1 MPQVPI
7 TMPQL
12 GESMA
17 EATIVTIHV
26 KPGDQVKADQE
37 IIEVETDKAVM
48 GVTTPCAGQIAKI
61 EAEVKGTYA
70 VGAVLGYVE
79 ASAADA
85 ARLQKN
91 APEQP
96 QDSVAQEVPGR
107 QEEGAEPVQNGTA
120 SHSGSHFR
128 IDESDALPTVAAG
141 NFGDDRAGGLPVP
154 ANAKGAG
161 FFSPRVRAR
170 MAELQLTQAD
180 LAGIAGSGNAGRVTV
195 KDLEEF
201 LRSIETQTAEKPS
214 AIRTGVADAM
224 RRSWTR
230 PLATVGLSVCLDPV
244 LQDRKGRDPKPG
256 PALYVLR
263 ALAVALAETPNAAS
277 RLIGGK
283 AIRSESIDIGVAV
296 EAGEGIMVP
305 VIRNADKTSLAD
317 LTTRYAELVE
327 LARKRRVSADM
338 TSGGIASV
346 SNFGTFGLDWG
357 TPIPLPD
364 QTLLLGLG
372 AGKKSPV
379 WSDEKEQFV
388 PATQAEL
395 TLSFDH
401 RSLDGGGAGRL
412 LQRIT
417 ELLGNPARL

>member
-17 EATIVTIHV
+17 EATIVSIKV
-26 KPGDQVKADQE
+26 RPGDKVSTDQE

-48 GVTTPCAGQIAKI
+48 GVTTPCAGEIAKI
-61 EAEVKGTYA
+61 DAEVKGTYP

-79 ASAADA
+79 ASEADA
-85 ARLQKN
+85 ARLQKR
-91 APEQP
+91 APQQP
-96 QDSVAQEVPGR
+96 QGEVAKEIPGR
-107 QEEGAEPVQNGTA
+107 QEEATAKSGNGSA
-120 SHSGSHFR
+120 AGSHFQV
-128 IDESDALPTVAAG
+128 DDVDLPQIATTSETG
-141 NFGDDRAGGLPVP
+141 RGGLPVP
-154 ANAKGAG
+154 ASAKGAG
-161 FFSPRVRAR
+161 YLSPRVRAR
-170 MAELQLTQAD
+170 MAELQLTNAD
-180 LAGIAGSGNAGRVTV
+180 LAGIAGTGTAGRVTI
-195 KDLEEF
+195 KDLEDF
-201 LRSIETQTAEKPS
+201 LSSIQSRPAEKPS

-230 PLATVGLSVCLDPV
+230 PLATVGVAVNLDPV
-244 LQDRKGRDPKPG
+244 LQDRQSRDPKPG
-256 PALYVLR
+256 PALYALR
-263 ALAVALAETPNAAS
+263 ALALALAEQPNAAA
-277 RLIGGK
+277 RLIGGR
-283 AIRSESIDIGVAV
+283 AIGSQSIDVGLAV

-317 LTTRYAELVE
+317 LTTKYAELVD
-327 LARKRRVSADM
+327 LARRRRLTTEM

-364 QTLLLGLG
+364 QTMILGLG
-372 AGKKSPV
+372 VGKKTPS
-379 WSDEKEQFV
+379 WDESKKEFV
-388 PATQAEL
+388 PKTEAQV

-412 LQRIT
+412 LKRVI
-417 ELLGNPARL
+417 ELLEDPKNL

>member
-1 MPQVPI
+1 MPKVPI

-17 EATIVTIHV
+17 EATIVAIKV
-26 KPGDQVKADQE
+26 QPGDKVAADQE

-48 GVTTPCAGQIAKI
+48 GITTPCPGKIATI
-61 EAEVKGTYA
+61 DAEVKGVYA

-79 ASAADA
+79 ASEAEA
-85 ARLQKN
+85 ARFVKN
-91 APEQP
+91 APEPTTAQ
-96 QDSVAQEVPGR
+96 VAREVPGR
-107 QEEGAEPVQNGTA
+107 EEESAEAQNG
-120 SHSGSHFR
+120 SGSHFQV
-128 IDESDALPTVAAG
+128 DETSLPQVAAG
-141 NFGDDRAGGLPVP
+141 SHFQVDRAGVLPVP
-154 ANAKGAG
+154 ASAKGAG
-161 FFSPRVRAR
+161 YFSPRVKAR

-180 LAGIAGSGNAGRVTV
+180 LAAIQGSGNAGRVTI
-195 KDLEEF
+195 KDLESF
-201 LRSIETQTAEKPS
+201 LGSLEKQTAEDAS

-230 PLATVGLSVCLDPV
+230 PLATVGVSVCLDP
-244 LQDRKGRDPKPG
+244 LLEDRKKRDPKPG

-263 ALAVALAETPNAAS
+263 ALALALAKTPAAAS
-277 RLIGGK
+277 RLIGGR
-283 AIRSESIDIGVAV
+283 ALRSESIDIGVAV
-296 EAGEGIMVP
+296 EAQDGIMVP

-317 LTTRYAELVE
+317 LTSRYTELVD
-327 LARKRRVSADM
+327 LARRRRVTSEM

-372 AGKKSPV
+372 AGKKAPI
-379 WSDEKEQFV
+379 WSEGKKQFI

-412 LQRIT
+412 LQQIV
-417 ELLGNPARL
+417 ELLGTPGKL

>member
-17 EATIVTIHV
+17 EATIVSIKV
-26 KPGDQVKADQE
+26 QPGEKVVSDQE

-48 GVTTPCAGQIAKI
+48 GVTTPCAGEVAKI
-61 EAEVKGTYA
+61 DAEVKGTYA
-70 VGAVLGYVE
+70 VGAVLGYIE
-79 ASAADA
+79 ASEADA
-85 ARLQKN
+85 ARFQKR
-91 APEQP
+91 APQAP
-96 QDSVAQEVPGR
+96 KGDVAEEIPGR
-107 QEEGAEPVQNGTA
+107 DEEETAKPVKTQNG
-120 SHSGSHFR
+120 SGSHFQ
-128 IDESDALPTVAAG
+128 IDEADVMSMSVG
-141 NFGDDRAGGLPVP
+141 SGRADQGGGLPVP
-154 ANAKGAG
+154 ASAKGAG
-161 FFSPRVRAR
+161 YLSPRVRAR
-170 MAELQLTQAD
+170 MLELSLTNAD
-180 LAGIAGSGNAGRVTV
+180 LAGITGSGTAGRVTI
-195 KDLEEF
+195 KDLENF
-201 LRSIETQTAEKPS
+201 LSGLEGQSAEKPS

-244 LQDRKGRDPKPG
+244 LEERKKRDPKPG
-256 PALYVLR
+256 PALYALR
-263 ALAVALAETPNAAS
+263 ALALALAEQPNAAA

-283 AIRSESIDIGVAV
+283 AIRSESVDIGVAV

-305 VIRNADKTSLAD
+305 VIRNADKTSLVD
-317 LTTRYAELVE
+317 LTSRYTELVD
-327 LARKRRVSADM
+327 LARRRRISADM
-338 TSGGIASV
+338 TTGGIASV

-372 AGKKSPV
+372 AGKKQPT
-379 WSDEKEQFV
+379 WSEEKQQFL
-388 PATQAEL
+388 PTMQAEL

-412 LQRIT
+412 LKRIV
-417 ELLGNPARL
+417 ELLANPAQL

>member
-1 MPQVPI
+1 MPKVPI

-17 EATIVTIHV
+17 EATIVAIKV
-26 KPGDQVKADQE
+26 KPGEKVAADQE

-48 GVTTPCAGQIAKI
+48 GVTTPCPGEIAKI
-61 EAEVKGTYA
+61 EAEVKGIYP

-85 ARLQKN
+85 ARFVKQ
-91 APEQP
+91 APEP
-96 QDSVAQEVPGR
+96 PNGDVAKEVPGR
-107 QEEGAEPVQNGTA
+107 DEESAKAAKTQNG
-120 SHSGSHFR
+120 SGSHFQV
-128 IDESDALPTVAAG
+128 DETSLPQVAAG
-141 NFGDDRAGGLPVP
+141 SHFQVDNAGVLPVP
-154 ANAKGAG
+154 AGTKGAG
-161 FFSPRVRAR
+161 YLSPRVKAR

-180 LAGIAGSGNAGRVTV
+180 LAAIQGSGNAGRVTFS
-195 KDLEEF
+195 DLETF
-201 LRSIETQTAEKPS
+201 LGGVEKQTAEDAS

-230 PLATVGLSVCLDPV
+230 PLATVGVSVRLDP
-244 LQDRKGRDPKPG
+244 LLEDRKQRDPKPG

-263 ALAVALAETPNAAS
+263 ALALALAETPAAAS
-277 RLIGGK
+277 RLIGGR
-283 AIRSESIDIGVAV
+283 AVRSDSIDIGVAV
-296 EAGEGIMVP
+296 EAQDGIMVP
-305 VIRNADKTSLAD
+305 VIRSADKTSLAD
-317 LTTRYAELVE
+317 LTSRYAELVD
-327 LARKRRVSADM
+327 LARRRRVTSEM

-372 AGKKSPV
+372 AGKKAPI
-379 WSDEKEQFV
+379 WSEEKQQFV

-412 LQRIT
+412 LQHVVK
-417 ELLGNPARL
+417 LLGTPEKL

>member
-17 EATIVTIHV
+17 EATIVSIKV
-26 KPGDQVKADQE
+26 KPGDKVSADQE

-48 GVTTPCAGQIAKI
+48 GVTTPCAGEIAKI
-61 EAEVKGTYA
+61 DAEVKGTYA

-79 ASAADA
+79 ASEADA
-85 ARLQKN
+85 ARFQKR

-96 QDSVAQEVPGR
+96 KGDVAKEIPGR
-107 QEEGAEPVQNGTA
+107 QEEATAKSGNG
-120 SHSGSHFR
+120 SGSHFQV
-128 IDESDALPTVAAG
+128 DDVDLPQVATTAEAG
-141 NFGDDRAGGLPVP
+141 RGGIPVP
-154 ANAKGAG
+154 ASAKGAG
-161 FFSPRVRAR
+161 YLSPRVRAR
-170 MAELQLTQAD
+170 MAELQLTNAD
-180 LAGIAGSGNAGRVTV
+180 LAGIAGTGTAGRVTI
-195 KDLEEF
+195 KDLENF
-201 LRSIETQTAEKPS
+201 LSSIESQPAEKPS

-230 PLATVGLSVCLDPV
+230 PLATVGVAVNLDPV
-244 LQDRKGRDPKPG
+244 LQDRQSRDPKPG
-256 PALYVLR
+256 PALYALR
-263 ALAVALAETPNAAS
+263 ALALALAEQPNAAAK
-277 RLIGGK
+277 LIGGR
-283 AIRSESIDIGVAV
+283 AIGSQSIDIGLAV

-317 LTTRYAELVE
+317 LTTKYAELVD
-327 LARKRRVSADM
+327 LARRRRLTSEM

-364 QTLLLGLG
+364 QTMILGLG
-372 AGKKSPV
+372 VGKKTPS
-379 WSDEKEQFV
+379 WDESKKEFV
-388 PATQAEL
+388 PKTEAQV

-412 LQRIT
+412 LKRVI
-417 ELLGNPARL
+417 ELLEDPKKL